1 MRPADVMDL
10 LEQHADHE
18 DGAIGPV
25 LELELPDLAAR
36 IEADH
41 TTLEQRVDRLR
52 DLAAVA
58 VGASDAGRRQ
68 THRLY
73 LELASLTSD
82 YLAHQDV
89 EERVV
94 MPALEAAVGIDA
106 VVVIHDAIV
115 GAIPPDEMARSLV
128 LMLPAM
134 NLDDREEFFVG
145 MAAGAPAAVVDGV
158 WNLAGSVLDP
168 VDLAALARRLGR

>member
-1 MRPADVMDL
+1 M
-10 LEQHADHE
+10 
-18 DGAIGPV
+18 

-73 LELASLTSD
+73 LELASFTSD

-89 EERVV
+89 E
-94 MPALEAAVGIDA
+94 DA
-106 VVVIHDAIV
+106 VNELCRDRQAEELDAI
-115 GAIPPDEMARSLV
+115 ERLV
-128 LMLPAM
+128 LDHSVGRITIERAWTIATGFETDPFSIPAVTE
-134 NLDDREEFFVG
+134 LLY
-145 MAAGAPAAVVDGV
+145 AAENVSENSAAKLTG
-158 WNLAGSVLDP
+158 P
-168 VDLAALARRLGR
+168 H